1 MPKLGRQVPLISP
14 AATINEDASPSAGR
28 WSVVNYWHFYCG
40 PCLDELPV
48 LEEFAA
54 AHPEIEVLGVSYLFD
69 PAEMP
74 VDEQLGHFRRA
85 VAAKDVNFPTLL
97 AGRHEDLAG
106 FDFQTIPTTLL
117 VSPQNTVEAELRG
130 AQGLRWFLARAANRV
145 REATP
150 QLPSAPTPS
159 TPHPSRLQTP
169 SG

>member
-1 MPKLGRQVPLISP
+1 M
-14 AATINEDASPSAGR
+14 
-28 WSVVNYWHFYCG
+28 VNYWHFYCG

-54 AHPEIEVLGVSYLFD
+54 AHPEIAVLGVSYLFD

-85 VAAKDVNFPTLL
+85 VAAKGVNFPTLL
-97 AGRHEDLAG
+97 AGRHEDLAD

-130 AQGLRWFLARAANRV
+130 AQGLRWFLNRAAKR
-145 REATP
+145 AQAGDP
-150 QLPSAPTPS
+150 QLPIAPETS
-159 TPHPSRLQTP
+159 TSHAPQP
-169 SG
+169 